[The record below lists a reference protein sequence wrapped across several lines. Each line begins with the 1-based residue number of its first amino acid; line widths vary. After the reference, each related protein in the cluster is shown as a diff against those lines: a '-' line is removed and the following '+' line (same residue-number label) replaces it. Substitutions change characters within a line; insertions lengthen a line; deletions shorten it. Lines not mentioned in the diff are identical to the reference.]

1 MAIKYKVLIFLQTLI
16 IIASYLYMLAL
27 TKPPMGKKKKKTSV
41 EGSGG
46 VHETSYL
53 EEIITSRSSSFHRR
67 IRLKPWVT
75 IIIIIAA
82 IIIFIIVVV
91 IYDDMGEKADPIS
104 IKGNLF

>member
-1 MAIKYKVLIFLQTLI
+1 M
-16 IIASYLYMLAL
+16 
-27 TKPPMGKKKKKTSV
+27 
-41 EGSGG
+41 
-46 VHETSYL
+46 
-53 EEIITSRSSSFHRR
+53 SSSFHRR
-67 IRLKPWVT
+67 IRLKPWVTIIT